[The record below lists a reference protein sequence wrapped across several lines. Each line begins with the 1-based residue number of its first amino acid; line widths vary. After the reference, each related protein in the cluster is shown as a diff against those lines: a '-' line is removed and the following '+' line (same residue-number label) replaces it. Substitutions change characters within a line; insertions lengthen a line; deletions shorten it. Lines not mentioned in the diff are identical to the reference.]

1 VGRVQGHDLEQAK
14 EIQVGMNELG
24 ISLGA
29 RQLPAMLGSGT
40 TVGQGGLEVSKRAQ
54 LQAVVGD

>member
-29 RQLPAMLGSGT
+29 RQLLAMLGSGT